1 MAASAASPE
10 KKEKSKDLGK
20 EGDKEEGEEAKKE
33 EVVAEN

>member
-10 KKEKSKDLGK
+10 KKEKAKDLGK
-20 EGDKEEGEEAKKE
+20 EGEEAKKE